1 MQKDESIKKKD
12 SLTLNYIDM
21 SNKAFLD
28 ILFENRNKEYGAYQL
43 RQVASQDLMKSLFVG
58 IGIVALITGG
68 TIYANNRTM
77 QKSTIIY
84 DDFVTVDLTKV
95 DNVEPPKKEEVI
107 PPKEDPPME
116 EKTIQLKTEQ
126 VKHIIPT
133 PTESPKVEETIKSVD
148 ELKKADLGT
157 ENREGI
163 ASTGQ
168 VGGGEVSETGNN
180 VGGANK
186 KIPEGPK
193 TPDPVKPDVA
203 ITAKN
208 AAVMAIYPGCESESK
223 KGNAALTK
231 CMSDKISKELGGE
244 LSDFSETA
252 SRNNIG
258 SAVAKMQFI
267 VNKNGEISQV
277 KPLSGSNQDLGKEAK
292 SALERINK
300 QILRKGKKITPAKLE
315 DGSDA
320 NLIFSIPVRFQ
331 TNE

>member
-1 MQKDESIKKKD
+1 
-12 SLTLNYIDM
+12 M

-43 RQVASQDLMKSLFVG
+43 RQVASRDLMKSLFVG
-58 IGIVALITGG
+58 IGLVALITGG

-77 QKSTIIY
+77 NATTIDENSVI
-84 DDFVTVDLTKV
+84 VCPINIPET
-95 DNVEPPKKEEVI
+95 PPIEKKEVVI

-126 VKHIIPT
+126 VKYVIPT
-133 PTESPKVEETIKSVD
+133 PKENPQVEETIKPVN
-148 ELKKADLGT
+148 ELKGIDLGT

-168 VGGGEVSETGNN
+168 VGGGEVSDTGNKT
-180 VGGANK
+180 GGQNTSIA
-186 KIPEGPK
+186 EGPK
-193 TPDPVKPDVA
+193 VEKPVINTNVT

-208 AAVMAIYPGCESESK
+208 AAVMAIYPGCENESK

-231 CMSDKISKELGGE
+231 CMSDKISKELGYE
-244 LSDFSETA
+244 LSDFGETA
-252 SRNNIG
+252 SRNNL
-258 SAVAKMQFI
+258 STAVAKMQFV

-320 NLIFSIPVRFQ
+320 NLIFSIPVKFQ
-331 TNE
+331 TAE

>member
-1 MQKDESIKKKD
+1 
-12 SLTLNYIDM
+12 M

-95 DNVEPPKKEEVI
+95 DDVEPPKKEEVV

-116 EKTIQLKTEQ
+116 EKTIQLKTDQ
-126 VKHIIPT
+126 AKHIIPT

-148 ELKKADLGT
+148 ELKGKDLGAFDRDGDKS
-157 ENREGI
+157 N
-163 ASTGQ
+163 GQ
-168 VGGGEVSETGNN
+168 VGGGKESDEGNK
-180 VGGANK
+180 VGKQNTD
-186 KIPEGPK
+186 IPEGPK

-244 LSDFSETA
+244 LSDFAETA

>member
-1 MQKDESIKKKD
+1 
-12 SLTLNYIDM
+12 M

-77 QKSTIIY
+77 NATTIDENSVI
-84 DDFVTVDLTKV
+84 VCPINIPET
-95 DNVEPPKKEEVI
+95 PPIEKKEVVI

-116 EKTIQLKTEQ
+116 EKTIQLKTDQ
-126 VKHIIPT
+126 AKHIIPT

-148 ELKKADLGT
+148 ELKGKDLGVF
-157 ENREGI
+157 NRNGDK
-163 ASTGQ
+163 SNGQ
-168 VGGGEVSETGNN
+168 VGGGEVSDEGNK
-180 VGGANK
+180 VGKQNTD
-186 KIPEGPK
+186 IPEGPK
-193 TPDPVKPDVA
+193 TPEPVKPDVA

-244 LSDFSETA
+244 LSDFAETA